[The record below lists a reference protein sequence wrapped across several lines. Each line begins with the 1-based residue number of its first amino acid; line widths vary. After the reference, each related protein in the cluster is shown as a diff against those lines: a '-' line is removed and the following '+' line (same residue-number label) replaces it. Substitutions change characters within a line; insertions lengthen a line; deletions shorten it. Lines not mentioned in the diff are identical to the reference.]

1 MTITYRDATAADAA
15 LLSDLSRRTFV
26 ETFGHLYRPED
37 LAAFLAKF
45 DDAGWRAE
53 LENPAYQVR
62 LAEADGEAVGF
73 AKLGPLD
80 LPVEPDRPALE
91 LKQIYLLTA
100 WHGHDIAPALMD
112 WLLGEARRR
121 GAETLFLSVWTGN
134 HRARRFYA
142 RYGFAFVA
150 PYAFMVGEQADADE
164 IWRLD
169 LKGKE

>member
-1 MTITYRDATAADAA
+1 MTISCRDASVADAA

-45 DDAGWRAE
+45 DDSGWRGE
-53 LENPAYQVR
+53 LENPTYQVR

-80 LPVEPDRPALE
+80 LPVEPRRPALE
-91 LKQIYLLTA
+91 LKQLYLLTA
-100 WHGHDIAPALMD
+100 WRGHGIAPLLMD

-121 GAETLFLSVWTGN
+121 GADELYLSVWTEN

-142 RYGFAFVA
+142 RYGFTYVA

-169 LKGKE
+169 LKGRE